1 MLRTLFTTFV
11 ALLPWACIAH
21 ENWTLLVLLNLFTA
35 IGAVVWHGQEPCKA
49 SHTFV
54 CGVLIGFI
62 AQITYVIF
70 AL

>member
-11 ALLPWACIAH
+11 ALLPWALIAH

-35 IGAVVWHGQEPCKA
+35 IGAVVWHDQEPCKA

-54 CGVLIGFI
+54 CGVLLTFI
-62 AQITYVIF
+62 AQTIYFI